1 MAQQKI
7 GDTGIELL
15 RQRSDSMKV
24 VEDGAVAVGLGEI
37 AVIRPGADGAAVA
50 QMVVAGDEDAPGGQ
64 ILGQRLVPVDELH
77 HPWESWQDGP

>member
-1 MAQQKI
+1 MEI
-7 GDTGIELL
+7 
-15 RQRSDSMKV
+15 

-64 ILGQRLVPVDELH
+64 IDVYKR
-77 HPWESWQDGP
+77 QDYSLNSCMGA